1 MAAILNMAWKYLEQL
16 KTVDEDELN
25 NPKPAILSTDPKTEK
40 KPIFFNSGLVYK
52 PSSNPKIDRKFEE
65 KSENYPTI
73 MENQKSKF
81 DDFEKKSAPMF
92 SHQHERPKSTNT
104 EQKKEVADLI
114 EKSNQKNTNFNE
126 EPSITQKPQKTGPIF
141 NDLDE
146 KEKPHLKSESPKKII
161 DFNKGKNRETN
172 TNERNPILFQ
182 HTSHSNASNIHNNP
196 NSNNNNASKGVNSA
210 TLTLTVNNQNTNI
223 INNNNSNNNLKLDSL
238 KERLNFINSQCQNV
252 IQHLDDE
259 QNK

>member
-1 MAAILNMAWKYLEQL
+1 MAWKYLEQL

-52 PSSNPKIDRKFEE
+52 PSNNPKIDRRFEE
-65 KSENYPTI
+65 KSENYPAI

-92 SHQHERPKSTNT
+92 LHQHERPKSTNT

-114 EKSNQKNTNFNE
+114 EKNTQENTNFNE
-126 EPSITQKPQKTGPIF
+126 APQKPQKTGPIF
-141 NDLDE
+141 NDLEE
-146 KEKPHLKSESPKKII
+146 KEKTHLKSESPKKII

-172 TNERNPILFQ
+172 NNNNDRNPILFQ
-182 HTSHSNASNIHNNP
+182 HTSHSNTTNIHNNP
-196 NSNNNNASKGVNSA
+196 NNNAPKGVNSA
-210 TLTLTVNNQNTNI
+210 TLTINNQNTN
-223 INNNNSNNNLKLDSL
+223 NNNNNNLKLVSL

>member
-1 MAAILNMAWKYLEQL
+1 MAWKYLEQL

-25 NPKPAILSTDPKTEK
+25 NPKTAILSMDPKTDK
-40 KPIFFNSGLVYK
+40 KPIFFNQGLVYK
-52 PSSNPKIDRKFEE
+52 PSNNPKIDRKFEE

-114 EKSNQKNTNFNE
+114 EKNDQKNTDFNE
-126 EPSITQKPQKTGPIF
+126 KPQKTGPIF

-146 KEKPHLKSESPKKII
+146 KDNKTTHLKSESPKKII

-172 TNERNPILFQ
+172 NNNNNNNERNPILFQ
-182 HTSHSNASNIHNNP
+182 HTSHSNATNIHNNAP
-196 NSNNNNASKGVNSA
+196 KGVNSA
-210 TLTLTVNNQNTNI
+210 TLTVNNQNTN
-223 INNNNSNNNLKLDSL
+223 NNPNNNNLKLDSL
-238 KERLNFINSQCQNV
+238 KDRLNFINSQCQNV
-252 IQHLDDE
+252 IQPLDDE